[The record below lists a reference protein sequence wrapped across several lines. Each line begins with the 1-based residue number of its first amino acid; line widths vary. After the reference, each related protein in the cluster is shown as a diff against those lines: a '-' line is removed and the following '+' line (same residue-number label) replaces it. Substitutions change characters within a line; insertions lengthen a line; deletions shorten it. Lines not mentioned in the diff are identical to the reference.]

1 MIIGDRNMIQQL
13 FDLIFNMETISYV
26 GFGVLTTVVSIVS
39 YELIKRLA
47 SGKNEP
53 TQIVINIATVGS
65 WIFAV
70 AFAFITNKLFVF
82 HSESFEISLL
92 IGEAVKFLG
101 ARLLSLGFEIVWM
114 NVTAGVLKWNDSF
127 CKIAAQFVVVVL
139 NYIFSKL
146 FIFV

>member
-1 MIIGDRNMIQQL
+1 MIQQL